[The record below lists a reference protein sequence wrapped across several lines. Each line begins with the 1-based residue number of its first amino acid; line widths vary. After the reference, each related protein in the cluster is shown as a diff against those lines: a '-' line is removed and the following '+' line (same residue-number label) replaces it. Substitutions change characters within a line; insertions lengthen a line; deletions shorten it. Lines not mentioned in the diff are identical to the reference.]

1 MLSKIQSLGINGI
14 DGFLVTVECDV
25 STSVPSFD
33 VVGLPDAAVKEAK
46 ERVRSAIRNS
56 GFEFP
61 PARITVNLSPA
72 DVKKEGPVYDLPIAL
87 GLLSAFGQLESDL
100 LQKAVFVGELSLDGK
115 INAVRGITPMLIS
128 ALKLGKNVFIL
139 PKENASEASFI
150 SDATVYTPENLQQLV
165 RFLHG
170 EITINSV
177 EKQSWE
183 ALVKST
189 HTSNDFKFIKGQLQA
204 KRAAE
209 IAAAGSHNLLLIGAP
224 GSGKTML
231 ARALPSILPR
241 LTKEE
246 ALEATKIHSVCG
258 VLEDGII
265 LTRPFRAPHHTASI
279 AAVTGGGAKAKPGE
293 VSLAHNGVLF
303 LDELPEYNKNVLEA
317 LRQPL
322 EDNKITVSRVQS
334 TVTYPANFMLVASMN
349 PCPCGHFG
357 SKTTS
362 CTCSQGA
369 IMRYLSRISGPLLDR
384 IDLQIEVD
392 SVKYDD
398 LSATANEEPSEKIAL
413 RVQAAR
419 EIQQKRFAG
428 TGIYC
433 NAQMEQEAIRKYC
446 ALSNECSK
454 LLEQAFNT
462 LNMSA
467 RGYNRVLK
475 VARTI
480 ADLDASEQILP
491 KHIAEAISYR
501 NLDRK
506 YWGY

>member
-25 STSVPSFD
+25 STSVPSFE

-87 GLLSAFGQLESDL
+87 GLLSAFGQIDSDL
-100 LQKAVFVGELSLDGK
+100 LQKAVFIGELSLDGK
-115 INAVRGITPMLIS
+115 INAVRGVTPMLIS
-128 ALKLGKNVFIL
+128 ALDQGKSVFIL
-139 PKENASEASFI
+139 PCANAAEASFI

-165 RFLHG
+165 RFLRG
-170 EITINSV
+170 EIV
-177 EKQSWE
+177 LDAVKKQSWE
-183 ALVKST
+183 ALFAS
-189 HTSNDFKFIKGQLQA
+189 SQPSSDFKFIKGQAQA

-241 LTKEE
+241 LTRSE

-258 VLEDGII
+258 VLQDGII
-265 LTRPFRAPHHTASI
+265 LSRPFRAPHHTASI
-279 AAVTGGGAKAKPGE
+279 AAIAGGGAKAKPGE

-322 EDNKITVSRVQS
+322 EDNKITVSRLQT

-357 SKTTS
+357 SKTTE

-369 IMRYLSRISGPLLDR
+369 IARYLARISGPLLDR

-398 LSATANEEPSEKIAL
+398 LASEANEEPSEKIAA

-428 TGIYC
+428 TDIFC
-433 NAQMEQEAIRKYC
+433 NAQMDQEAIRKYC
-446 ALSNECSK
+446 VLNNECSL
-454 LLEQAFNT
+454 LLERAFNS

-491 KHIAEAISYR
+491 RHVAEAIGYR

-506 YWGY
+506 YWGR

>member
-87 GLLSAFGQLESDL
+87 GLLSAFGQLDSDL
-100 LQKAVFVGELSLDGK
+100 IDKAVFIGELSLDGK
-115 INAVRGITPMLIS
+115 INAVRGVTPMLIS
-128 ALKLGKNVFIL
+128 ALDKGKNVFVL
-139 PKENASEASFI
+139 PKDNAKEASFI
-150 SDATVYTPENLQQLV
+150 VGATVYTPENLQQLV
-165 RFLHG
+165 RFLRG
-170 EITINSV
+170 ELSLDAV
-177 EKQSWE
+177 ENQSWE
-183 ALVKST
+183 ALFAKAQGA
-189 HTSNDFKFIKGQLQA
+189 NDFKYIKGQAQA

-241 LTKEE
+241 LTQQE

-258 VLEDGII
+258 LLDDGII
-265 LTRPFRAPHHTASI
+265 LSRPFRAPHHTASI
-279 AAVTGGGAKAKPGE
+279 AAITGGGAKAKPGE

-303 LDELPEYNKNVLEA
+303 LDELPEYNKSVLEA

-322 EDNKITVSRVQS
+322 EDNKITVSRVQT
-334 TVTYPANFMLVASMN
+334 TVTYPAHFMLVASMN

-357 SKTTS
+357 SKTTA

-369 IMRYLSRISGPLLDR
+369 ISRYLARISGPLLDR

-398 LSATANEEPSEKIAL
+398 LSAPANEEPSEKIAL
-413 RVQAAR
+413 RVQRAR

-428 TGIYC
+428 TKIYC
-433 NAQMEQEAIRKYC
+433 NSQMQQEEIRTFC
-446 ALSNECSK
+446 ALDEQCSA
-454 LLEQAFNT
+454 LLEKAFST

-480 ADLDASEQILP
+480 ADLDESENILP
-491 KHIAEAISYR
+491 KHIAEAIGYR

-506 YWGY
+506 YWGH

>member
-25 STSVPSFD
+25 STSVPSFEL
-33 VVGLPDAAVKEAK
+33 VGLPDAAVKEAK

-87 GLLSAFGQLESDL
+87 GLLSAFGQIDSDL
-100 LQKAVFVGELSLDGK
+100 LQKAVFIGELSLDGK
-115 INAVRGITPMLIS
+115 INAVRGVTPMLIS
-128 ALKLGKNVFIL
+128 AIVQGKTVFVL
-139 PKENASEASFI
+139 PCDNAAEASFI

-165 RFLHG
+165 RFLRG
-170 EITINSV
+170 EIVLNQV

-183 ALVKST
+183 ALASSSAP
-189 HTSNDFKFIKGQLQA
+189 SNDFKFIKGQFQA

-231 ARALPSILPR
+231 ARALPTILPR
-241 LTKEE
+241 LTKAE

-265 LTRPFRAPHHTASI
+265 LSRPFRAPHHTASI
-279 AAVTGGGAKAKPGE
+279 AAIAGGGSKAKPGE

-322 EDNKITVSRVQS
+322 EDNKITVSRLQS

-357 SKTTS
+357 SKTTA

-369 IMRYLSRISGPLLDR
+369 IARYLARISGPLLDR

-398 LSATANEEPSEKIAL
+398 LASTANEEPSEKIAL

-428 TGIYC
+428 TDIFC
-433 NAQMEQEAIRKYC
+433 NAQMDQKAIKTWC
-446 ALSNECSK
+446 KLSKECSD
-454 LLEQAFNT
+454 LLERAFNS

-480 ADLDASEQILP
+480 ADLDASEEILP
-491 KHIAEAISYR
+491 KHIAEAIGYR

-506 YWGY
+506 YWGR